1 MPELPEVNAVM
12 IGLNQLVQG
21 KTIKKVNVY
30 WPRIVGAENDEE
42 VKSFATQLINQKI
55 IEVKRRGKYL
65 IFILSDKVM
74 ISHLRMEGKYQHTP
88 KDQLASYQK
97 DKHTHV
103 EFMFTDG
110 TLLNYHDVRKFG
122 RIELIAKNELE
133 NYFLDKN
140 LGPEPTENE
149 FDVTNFQKD
158 LSKINRMIKPVLL
171 DQKTVAGLGNI
182 YVDESLFRA
191 GIHPASLARSIPLS
205 NIQDLHQAIIEV
217 IAEAV
222 KAGGSSVR
230 TYRNSLGQA
239 GKFQQ
244 SLQVYGRK
252 GQPCFGCGTPI
263 EKKQLAQRGTHYCPS
278 CQKHFA

>member
-30 WPRIVGAENDEE
+30 WPRIVGAENAEE
-42 VKSFATQLINQKI
+42 VKLFANQLIDQQI

-74 ISHLRMEGKYQHTP
+74 ISHLRMEGKYQYTP
-88 KDQLASYQK
+88 QDQLTSYQK

-103 EFMFTDG
+103 EFMFTDR

-122 RIELIAKNELE
+122 RIEVIAKNELE
-133 NYFLDKN
+133 NYFLAKD

-149 FDVTNFQKD
+149 FDLASFQKD

-191 GIHPASLARSIPLS
+191 GIHPASLARSVPLS
-205 NIQDLHQAIIEV
+205 NMQDLHQSIIEV
-217 IAEAV
+217 IDEAV

-239 GKFQQ
+239 GEFQQ
-244 SLQVYGRK
+244 QLQVYGRK
-252 GQPCFGCGTPI
+252 GQPCFRCGTTV
-263 EKKQLAQRGTHYCPS
+263 EKTQLAQRGTHYCPR
-278 CQKHFA
+278 CQRYFT